1 MPRVARIAP
10 GGLCFHVINRGNM
23 RVRVFHDD
31 ADYRDFLKLLA
42 AACER
47 VELRLL
53 AYCLMPNHF
62 HLVAWPRQD
71 GDLGRAM
78 QWLMTSQVRRHHKRH
93 GTEGHL
99 WQGRYKSFAIQND
112 GHLLTVLRYVEQNPL
127 RAKLVK
133 RAEGWPWSSA
143 STGPPSVALDPG
155 PLPRPADWLAQV
167 NDWNDPEQL
176 AALRRSV
183 DRGLPWG
190 AAPWIAQT
198 ATRLGLDSLLRPVG
212 RPRKPPGQTIKGIT
226 EK

>member
-1 MPRVARIAP
+1 MPRVARIVP

-23 RVRVFHDD
+23 RARVFHDD

-127 RAKLVK
+127 RATLVK
-133 RAEGWPWSSA
+133 RAEHWPWSSA
-143 STGPPSVALDPG
+143 AAGPDRVALDSG
-155 PLPRPADWLAQV
+155 PLPRPADWLEQV
-167 NDWNDPEQL
+167 NDWDDPEAL
-176 AALRRSV
+176 AALRRNLR
-183 DRGLPWG
+183 RGAPWG
-190 AAPWIAQT
+190 EAPWVERT
-198 ATRLGLDSLLRPVG
+198 AKRLGLGSLLRPPG
-212 RPRKPPGQTIKGIT
+212 RPRKQRGSSNPNLSK
-226 EK
+226 K